1 MSAFLPESD
10 SEDELPP
17 GWEERATL
25 QGEVSNWQFWQPII
39 WEWNVLF
46 CIPFI
51 TGLLCKPWPVLHTM
65 ATPEDRKEENS
76 RRKLAIW
83 LGEEN
88 SIGQQGISAFARMNL
103 DNFAFWGCIRGLGQ
117 QEDHIHRPSIGF
129 CKRNCHCLD
138 NLPTKVWLWKHRFT
152 GLWNHTMQVSQV
164 KFISPGGPWQG
175 LNRTGGFGD
184 WCQQWRWLANSSDS
198 CFTRLSGLNQTLL
211 WRQIAQVFFPNEHCG
226 PGYSSM

>member
-1 MSAFLPESD
+1 MSFYELLLKLTSPCSANWCDKTGAYFFPRILKNSLSDNYRATMSAFLPESD

-152 GLWNHTMQVSQV
+152 GLWNHTMQVS
-164 KFISPGGPWQG
+164 
-175 LNRTGGFGD
+175 
-184 WCQQWRWLANSSDS
+184 
-198 CFTRLSGLNQTLL
+198 
-211 WRQIAQVFFPNEHCG
+211 
-226 PGYSSM
+226 